1 MAGMLKGALLVWM
14 DVEMG
19 HQDDFDAWYNRQ
31 HLFERIAVPGFLTG
45 RRWQAVRGSPRFLAT
60 YDTVAPEALQ
70 GEEYRRRLENP
81 TPWTLRVMPRFRN
94 TIRGV
99 CAITARR
106 GSGAGGCIAT
116 LRLSPAASQREPLR
130 QWLSSQ
136 GLGQIAELPGIV
148 TAYLC
153 EAVQPGA
160 SRSRTAEQELRKE
173 PDRERGL
180 GNPHRRHSGGCRGRR
195 GRPPA
200 IRREG
205 IRRGRGLGSGT
216 GRVPLSVRSSADG
229 CRALLIHP
237 IHWQDAM
244 VPLGRAAPGA
254 SRRECAG
261 WRLAAAKRRGMN
273 SAIPQPACS
282 RYPPERRN
290 FWKA

>member
-173 PDRERGL
+173 PDRNVDWVILIEGTAEAAVEDAAGRLQSGAKESAGVADWGAELGVYRFLCGVVPTDAER
-180 GNPHRRHSGGCRGRR
+180 S
-195 GRPPA
+195 
-200 IRREG
+200 
-205 IRRGRGLGSGT
+205 
-216 GRVPLSVRSSADG
+216 
-229 CRALLIHP
+229 
-237 IHWQDAM
+237 
-244 VPLGRAAPGA
+244 
-254 SRRECAG
+254 
-261 WRLAAAKRRGMN
+261 
-273 SAIPQPACS
+273 
-282 RYPPERRN
+282 
-290 FWKA
+290 